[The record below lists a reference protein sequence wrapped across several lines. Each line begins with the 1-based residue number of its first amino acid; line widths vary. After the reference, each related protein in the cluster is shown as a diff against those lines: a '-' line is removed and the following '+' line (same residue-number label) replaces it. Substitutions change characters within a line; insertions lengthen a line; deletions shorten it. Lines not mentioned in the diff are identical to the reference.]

1 MGKDLHYSI
10 RPFIERAL
18 TNHSAVKEIKDIT
31 TDDYFA
37 YRIKRNFGL
46 SDIVVVLSDAYY
58 FGDSVT
64 EDRMEIFKDGGFYLI
79 ARPEAKGFEENIPEE
94 KIGIGQIGKLLGA
107 LNREEF
113 WTYERPMKKN

>member
-18 TNHSAVKEIKDIT
+18 TNHNAVKEIKDIS
-31 TDDYFA
+31 TDKYFA

-46 SDIVVVLSDAYY
+46 SDIIVVLSDAYY
-58 FGDSVT
+58 FGESVMA
-64 EDRMEIFKDGGFYLI
+64 DRMEIFKNGGFYLI
-79 ARPEAKGFEENIPEE
+79 ARPEARGYETNIIKE

-107 LNREEF
+107 INQEEF
-113 WTYERPMKKN
+113 WTYKRRTD